1 VGQYSFSGSLTPD
14 VVVTV
19 ADPTGLSASAV
30 SATQVNLGWTDN
42 ASNETNYLVQRSTDG
57 GATWTNLAT
66 LGADATSYADT
77 SVSAS
82 TNYVYRVQAYNGSV
96 SSNYSN
102 SAGVT
107 TPAVPVVSVPATPI
121 NVATTANSSTQ
132 ITVVWTDVTD
142 ETGYRVQRSTDGS
155 NWMTVGTV
163 GANVTSFAN
172 TGLTASTVYSY
183 RVIAFNSA
191 GDSAPSTAVQAQT
204 QAAPVTTSAPA
215 APSNLRITGGS
226 STSLTL
232 AWNDNSTN
240 ETGFSV
246 ERWNGYSWV
255 VLGTVGANTTSVQNI
270 NLAPYSVYYYRIRAY
285 NSAGYS
291 AYSNTAGARTALYS
305 TLPSAPVQS
314 APVQTKPAK
323 TSVFSR
329 KPISVF

>member
-1 VGQYSFSGSLTPD
+1 
-14 VVVTV
+14 
-19 ADPTGLSASAV
+19 
-30 SATQVNLGWTDN
+30 
-42 ASNETNYLVQRSTDG
+42 
-57 GATWTNLAT
+57 
-66 LGADATSYADT
+66 
-77 SVSAS
+77 
-82 TNYVYRVQAYNGSV
+82 
-96 SSNYSN
+96 
-102 SAGVT
+102 
-107 TPAVPVVSVPATPI
+107 
-121 NVATTANSSTQ
+121 
-132 ITVVWTDVTD
+132 
-142 ETGYRVQRSTDGS
+142 VQRSTDGS